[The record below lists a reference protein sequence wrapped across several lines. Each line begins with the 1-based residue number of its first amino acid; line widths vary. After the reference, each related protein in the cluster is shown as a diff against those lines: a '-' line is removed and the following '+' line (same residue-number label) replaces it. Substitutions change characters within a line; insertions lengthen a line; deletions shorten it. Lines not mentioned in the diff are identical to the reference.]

1 MINLTI
7 KAVAVDIDGTI
18 TDLKR
23 RLCISAMESLR
34 KAEDLKIPV
43 IIVTGNVVNY
53 AYATS
58 VLIGCS
64 GGVVAENGGVIFKE
78 GQNNNEV
85 IKLGDR
91 EYINLAD
98 NYLRS
103 NISSEYKLI
112 HSNDNDYRLTEVVY
126 YKTVPKSAIMEGI
139 KGFEYLDKINIYD
152 SGFAYHIT
160 NKNINKG
167 SSLEKL
173 CLHNNIKIKN
183 VMAIGDS
190 ENDEEFLEV
199 AGLKIAVN
207 NAEDRLKEISDY
219 ICENKYG
226 DGVKEAID
234 KFILNK

>member
-1 MINLTI
+1 LQVEAI
-7 KAVAVDIDGTI
+7 AVDIDGTI

-23 RLCISAMESLR
+23 RLCISATESLR
-34 KAEDLKIPV
+34 KAEDLEIPV

-91 EYINLAD
+91 KYVDMADEYLHSKID
-98 NYLRS
+98 PK
-103 NISSEYKLI
+103 YKLI
-112 HSNDNDYRLTEVVY
+112 HSNDNEYRLTEIVY
-126 YKTVPKSAIMEGI
+126 YKTVPKEAIMKSISE
-139 KGFEYLDKINIYD
+139 FEYLDHINIYD

-167 SSLEKL
+167 TSLEKL
-173 CLHNNIKIKN
+173 CSSNNIKINN

-199 AGLKIAVN
+199 AGLKIAVGN
-207 NAEDRLKEISDY
+207 GEDKLKEISDY
-219 ICENKYG
+219 VCKNKYG
-226 DGVKEAID
+226 DGVKEAVD
-234 KFILNK
+234 KFILNR